1 MAAQQ
6 ELFEEYLNMLLEVIE
21 TSLVAAQ
28 RSARSRAGAHSARS
42 HGSVPRAGQNS
53 NKPAP
58 KSPADNRDGKKT
70 SADSVKRVTPGG
82 GATVPNGTVAEPRAG
97 SEQTPVEQSGRQVGI
112 ESGVAGSR
120 EAASEPLV
128 SGLESELIHGLRD
141 ALKPPTFAAPSADE
155 WKHYVPLTYPGSTT
169 AVAYLNLQSPLI
181 NEVLPE
187 GSSKYG
193 AVLDVGG
200 ALQATVATDKTGQRR
215 ASILSA
221 DQVASVLEDSGWVYE
236 PRSEVNVE
244 GNQPAFVTGH
254 DVLIGSEVPEVVIS
268 GGSIEVANM
277 ESTRVRVLGTG
288 IVNGQLVN
296 RLNVVESQ
304 NQQSVVPGE
313 PEVEVAP
320 FTAADFHDRLD
331 FDEYGMDY

>member
-21 TSLVAAQ
+21 ASLVAAQ

-53 NKPAP
+53 NTHAP

-70 SADSVKRVTPGG
+70 SADSVKRIAPGG
-82 GATVPNGTVAEPRAG
+82 GATVPNGTVAEPRIG
-97 SEQTPVEQSGRQVGI
+97 SEQTPVEHSGRQSGV
-112 ESGVAGSR
+112 ESGGGGSR

-128 SGLESELIHGLRD
+128 SGLDSELIHGLRD
-141 ALKPPTFAAPSADE
+141 ALKPPTFAASSADE

-187 GSSKYG
+187 GPSKYG

-215 ASILSA
+215 ASILGA
-221 DQVASVLEDSGWVYE
+221 EQVASVLEDSGWVYE
-236 PRSEVNVE
+236 RRSEVSVE

-254 DVLIGSEVPEVVIS
+254 DVHIGPEVPEVVVS
-268 GGSIEVANM
+268 GGSIEVTDV
-277 ESTRVRVLGTG
+277 ESTKVRVLGTG
-288 IVNGQLVN
+288 TVNGQLVN
-296 RLNVVESQ
+296 RLNVVEPQ
-304 NQQSVVPGE
+304 NQQSLVPGK
-313 PEVEVAP
+313 PEVEVAT

>member
-42 HGSVPRAGQNS
+42 HGSIPRAGQNS
-53 NKPAP
+53 KKPAP
-58 KSPADNRDGKKT
+58 KLPGENRDGKKT
-70 SADSVKRVTPGG
+70 SADPVKRTTPGG

-97 SEQTPVEQSGRQVGI
+97 SGQTPVEQSGRQVGI

-120 EAASEPLV
+120 EAASEPLA

-141 ALKPPTFAAPSADE
+141 ALKPPMFAAPSADE

-200 ALQATVATDKTGQRR
+200 ALQATVATDKTGQLR

-221 DQVASVLEDSGWVYE
+221 DQVSSVLEDSGWVYE

-277 ESTRVRVLGTG
+277 ESTKVRVLGTG
-288 IVNGQLVN
+288 TVNGQMVN
-296 RLNVVESQ
+296 RLNVIESQ

-313 PEVEVAP
+313 PAVEVAP

>member
-53 NKPAP
+53 KKPAP

-70 SADSVKRVTPGG
+70 SADSVKRATPGG

-141 ALKPPTFAAPSADE
+141 ALKPPAFAAPSVDE

-169 AVAYLNLQSPLI
+169 AVAYLNLQSSLI
-181 NEVLPE
+181 DEVRPE

-200 ALQATVATDKTGQRR
+200 ALQATVATDKTGHRR

-254 DVLIGSEVPEVVIS
+254 DVLIGPEVPEVVIS

-296 RLNVVESQ
+296 RLNVIESQ